1 MNDGLERVRFPQTPV
16 LSDEEVR
23 ELAARIRAGDD
34 KAREELVS
42 RNLRLVMSIVNRFLQ
57 RTDDSEDL
65 FQVGCVGL
73 LRAADRFDASV
84 GTRFSTYAV
93 PVILGEIRRHL
104 RSAGGMK
111 IGRTLRERAVK
122 VEMAREQL
130 RATCGREPTVEEVAS
145 ATGLAREEVVET
157 QEAFQPV
164 ASLSEPSSGECP
176 APFEEQLAVGES
188 FADKSVE
195 SIALQQAMTRLSA
208 SERAVL
214 QLRFFRELTQVEVAR
229 ALGISQPQVSK
240 IEQKALRRLRQEL
253 V

>member
-1 MNDGLERVRFPQTPV
+1 MNDGLERMRFPHTPL

-23 ELAARIRAGDD
+23 ELAARIRAGDV

-42 RNLRLVMSIVNRFLQ
+42 RNLRLVMSIVSRFLQ
-57 RTDDSEDL
+57 RSGDPEDL

-73 LRAADRFDASV
+73 LRAADGFDASI
-84 GTRFSTYAV
+84 GARFSTYAV
-93 PVILGEIRRHL
+93 PVIMGEIRRHL
-104 RSAGGMK
+104 RNAGAIK
-111 IGRTLRERAVK
+111 VGRTLRERAVK
-122 VEMAREQL
+122 VETARARL
-130 RATCGREPTVEEVAS
+130 RAACGREPTVEEVAS
-145 ATGLAREEVVET
+145 ETGLSREEVVET

-164 ASLSEPSSGECP
+164 ASLSEPASGDSP
-176 APFEEQLAVGES
+176 GPLEEQLSVGES
-188 FADKSVE
+188 FADQSVE

-214 QLRFFRELTQVEVAR
+214 KLRFFREMTQVEVAR